1 MAEAGPPVL
10 QKCCGEKS
18 GGRERCIEKQIKA
31 G

>member
-18 GGRERCIEKQIKA
+18 GGREMYRKQIKA